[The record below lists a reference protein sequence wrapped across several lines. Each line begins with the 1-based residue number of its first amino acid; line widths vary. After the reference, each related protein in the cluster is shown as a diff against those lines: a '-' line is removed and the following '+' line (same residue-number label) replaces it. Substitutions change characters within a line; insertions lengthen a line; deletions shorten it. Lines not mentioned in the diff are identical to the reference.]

1 MSPGKRTRR
10 LEPRRYRPS
19 ANYGQLERYNRT
31 LMQAVRCYVE
41 RPRTNGTST
50 SGRSRVRYAPCPV
63 NSSTGYTQPVDAGKG
78 DLLYPVPDPTPRPG
92 GGGGGYSHIMSHR
105 YVPLWRL
112 PFSVFSSRSHDM
124 RFYQTAPRFAS
135 DSLPRYTKNNAPMR
149 TAPHSPLPG
158 TARSLA
164 SVILPLRHSLFSL
177 AAS

>member
-31 LMQAVRCYVE
+31 LKCKRSGVMWKDPEQMGRVPPADRVCATLLVQSIAALGIPNRLMLGRE
-41 RPRTNGTST
+41 TS
-50 SGRSRVRYAPCPV
+50 
-63 NSSTGYTQPVDAGKG
+63 YTPYLTQRLG
-78 DLLYPVPDPTPRPG
+78 PG
-92 GGGGGYSHIMSHR
+92 GGGGHSHIMSHR
-105 YVPLWRL
+105 YVPLWRP

-149 TAPHSPLPG
+149 TAPQSPLPG

>member
-92 GGGGGYSHIMSHR
+92 GGGGGALTHNVTQVCAAVTTPI
-105 YVPLWRL
+105 
-112 PFSVFSSRSHDM
+112 
-124 RFYQTAPRFAS
+124 
-135 DSLPRYTKNNAPMR
+135 
-149 TAPHSPLPG
+149 
-158 TARSLA
+158 
-164 SVILPLRHSLFSL
+164 FSL
-177 AAS
+177 LKSLS